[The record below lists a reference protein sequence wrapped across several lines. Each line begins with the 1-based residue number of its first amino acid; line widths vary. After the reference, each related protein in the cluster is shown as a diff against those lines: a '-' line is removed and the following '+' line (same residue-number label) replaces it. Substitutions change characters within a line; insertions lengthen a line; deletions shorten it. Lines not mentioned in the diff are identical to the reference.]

1 MQQPYGSGLILV
13 PEGLGPKFAWAIK
26 RALRVAPKHLLR
38 PLDPLGLERLRITE
52 LIWVKDRIDWE
63 IKNYRTLHPPQ
74 TVDLALP
81 GDREFLQRVKY
92 YKSGKIDLGEIFVC
106 EVPGAFYY
114 PHLGIVANESFE
126 VFGDSVLLPHR
137 FRLSPAYRSFR
148 PLSTTFHKGP
158 VSSIQRIDSYNFW
171 HWMADCLPQLLTLEQ
186 YMEGEP
192 LTLLMSD
199 DLGGFQRETLALVLP
214 STFRIEFVPSK
225 RWIKTDRFILP
236 SYLTGM
242 CSGYLPEGYYDEI
255 RRRMTKGLGLPETG
269 KPELRIYLARGP
281 RARRRVS
288 NEAAVIELL
297 SSYGFTSVRLETMS
311 MRDQVDL
318 FQRAE
323 IIVGPHSAGLGGM
336 VFAPGAKLL
345 VIYPEKMPGEYFYT
359 MARSLG
365 IEHFGLTHD
374 VTSHEDFIT
383 EFSVDLVR
391 LEAMLRDNVGLVK
404 RQDLRTMSRTHSSS
418 SQTSIPR

>member
-1 MQQPYGSGLILV
+1 MQQPYGSGLIMV
-13 PEGLGPKFAWAIK
+13 PDGLGPKLAWAIK

-38 PLDPLGLERLRITE
+38 PLDPLGLERLRISE
-52 LIWVKDRIDWE
+52 LIWVKDRIGRE
-63 IKNYRTLHPPQ
+63 IKNYRTLHQPH

-81 GDREFLQRVKY
+81 GDREFLQKVKY

-106 EVPGAFYY
+106 EVSEAFYY
-114 PHLGIVANESFE
+114 PYLGIVANESFE

-148 PLSTTFHKGP
+148 PIRPTLYKGP
-158 VSSIQRIDSYNFW
+158 ISSVQRIDSYSFW

-192 LTLLMSD
+192 LTVLMGD
-199 DLGGFQRETLALVLP
+199 NLGSFQRETLALVLP
-214 STFRIEFVPSK
+214 PTFRVEFVPSK

-236 SYLTGM
+236 SYLTGL
-242 CSGYLPEGYYDEI
+242 CNGYLPGGYYDEI
-255 RRRMTKGLGLPETG
+255 RRRMTKGLGLPEVG
-269 KPELRIYLARGP
+269 KRELRIYLP
-281 RARRRVS
+281 RKPGGRRSIS
-288 NEAAVIELL
+288 NDAAVIELL
-297 SSYGFTSVRLETMS
+297 SSYGFIVVRPETMS
-311 MRDQVDL
+311 MQDQVDL

-323 IIVGPHSAGLGGM
+323 VIAGPHGAALGGM

-345 VIYPEKMPGEYFYT
+345 AIYPEKMPGEYFYT

-374 VTSHEDFIT
+374 VSSHEDFIR

-391 LEAMLRDNVGLVK
+391 LEAMLRDDMGLVK
-404 RQDLRTMSRTHSSS
+404 R
-418 SQTSIPR
+418 